1 MMHTGSQYGKDRPV
15 MNAAYLQ
22 KTSFIDYP
30 GRISA
35 IIFTQ
40 GCNFRCPYCHNP
52 ELVIPERYCETI
64 RLEDVFSYLEKR
76 RGKLDAVVITGGEP
90 TLQTKLIPF
99 MQRIKT
105 MGFLVK
111 LDTNGSRPQVM
122 REAIAK
128 GLPDYIAMDIK
139 APLDKYA
146 SVAGSLVNI
155 TDIKDS
161 IDLIMKSGISY
172 EFRTTLVGSLL
183 EADDVMSIGRMIKGA
198 SLYVLQKFVSS
209 KHVDSTYATGK
220 SIPDEDVAKLISDLR
235 TLVDRCITR

>member
-1 MMHTGSQYGKDRPV
+1 MKT
-15 MNAAYLQ
+15 AYVQ

-35 IIFTQ
+35 IVFTQ

-52 ELVIPERYCETI
+52 ELVVPERYCETI
-64 RLEDVFSYLEKR
+64 YPEDVFSYLEKR

-90 TLQTKLIPF
+90 TLQARLIPF

-111 LDTNGSRPQVM
+111 LDTNGSRPQVL

-128 GLPDYIAMDIK
+128 EIPDYIAMDIK
-139 APLDKYA
+139 APWDKYA
-146 SVAGSLVNI
+146 LVAGSLVNI

-161 IDLIMKSGISY
+161 IDLVMNSGIPY
-172 EFRTTLVGSLL
+172 EFRTTLVKTLL
-183 EADDVMSIGRMIKGA
+183 EPDDVMSIGKLIRGS

-209 KHVDSTYATGK
+209 KHVDSAYAAGT
-220 SIPDEDVAKLISDLR
+220 SIPDEEVARLVSDLR
-235 TLVDRCITR
+235 NLVDRCITR

>member
-1 MMHTGSQYGKDRPV
+1 
-15 MNAAYLQ
+15 
-22 KTSFIDYP
+22 
-30 GRISA
+30 
-35 IIFTQ
+35 
-40 GCNFRCPYCHNP
+40 
-52 ELVIPERYCETI
+52 
-64 RLEDVFSYLEKR
+64 
-76 RGKLDAVVITGGEP
+76 
-90 TLQTKLIPF
+90 